1 MKRFAQGLLVAVAI
15 LAVAGL
21 AARTAPAGRSDQPV
35 IAGGVIVGANEQG
48 IDGQV
53 LVFAPPASGN
63 GGKLQLV
70 ASQPVQGGGFSLTAA
85 NSELLARIAKQNGGY
100 VNLQFLAV
108 GGGFFANR
116 TMARTFTSAG
126 GWSDRDGSSNLGEI
140 VLAKGAPGAGP
151 VGRHERKVAAAGLC
165 SMVRNPVGKPF
176 DRQVV
181 IGQLHSVAGM
191 TASFSYGRTADS
203 EIGTAFS
210 AGNGPFSVSG
220 DAHVGNSTGSS
231 VTITRS
237 GEFGHKLLT
246 QFRFQRWRYASSCTG
261 VFDKIQPFRWD
272 GTGLTVGP
280 DVSSLDHHCGTSS
293 FRSDFAAGTD
303 FDQQSSRSTRES
315 GAVTV
320 AGVQLGSDSGYS
332 TSVHLH
338 WHFTTAG
345 VLCGDSD
352 LPGSAGLVFAGT

>member
-1 MKRFAQGLLVAVAI
+1 VKRFAQGFLVAVAI
-15 LAVAGL
+15 LALAGL
-21 AARTAPAGRSDQPV
+21 AARAAPAGRSDQPV
-35 IAGGVIVGANEQG
+35 IAGGVIVDANEQG

-53 LVFAPPASGN
+53 LVFAPPASG
-63 GGKLQLV
+63 GAGKLQLV

-85 NSELLARIAKQNGGY
+85 NTELLTRLAKQNGGF
-100 VNLQFLAV
+100 VNLQFVAV

-116 TMARTFTSAG
+116 TMARTFTADG
-126 GWSDRDGSSNLGEI
+126 GWGDRDGSSNLGEI

-151 VGRHERKVAAAGLC
+151 VGKHDRKTAAAGLC
-165 SMVRNPVGKPF
+165 TLVRAPVGKPF
-176 DRQVV
+176 DRRVV

-191 TASFSYGRTADS
+191 TASFSYGQKADS
-203 EIGTAFS
+203 DIGTAFS
-210 AGNGPFSVSG
+210 AGKGPFSVSG

-246 QFRFQRWRYASSCTG
+246 QFRFQRWHYASSCTG

-272 GTGLTVGP
+272 GTGLTVGA
-280 DVSSLDHHCGTSS
+280 DVSSLDHHCAASS
-293 FRSDFAAGTD
+293 FRSEFAAGTD
-303 FDQQSSRSTRES
+303 FDQESSRSTREG

-320 AGVQLGSDSGYS
+320 AGVQLGADSGYS

-338 WHFTTAG
+338 WHFTAVG
-345 VLCGDSD
+345 VLCGDTD
-352 LPGSAGLVFAGT
+352 LPGNAGLVFAG